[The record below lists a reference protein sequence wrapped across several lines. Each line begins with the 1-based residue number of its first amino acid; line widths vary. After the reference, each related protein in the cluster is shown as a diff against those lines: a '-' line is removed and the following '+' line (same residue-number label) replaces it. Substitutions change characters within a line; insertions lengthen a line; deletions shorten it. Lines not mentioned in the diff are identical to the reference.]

1 MYQRAATHSAYIG
14 DLMDPLQIVVILAA
28 LLLVATL
35 VGFVWQNGQ
44 GRVSRHKA
52 SSLPP
57 DVPLEFVDQSTRFTL
72 LQFSGPF
79 CSYCDAMRGVLQRA
93 AAAHPGVVSH
103 REIDITDHLEL
114 TRALRV
120 SQTPTT
126 FIVTATGHLVS
137 RISGAAKP
145 PVVEAEIQNALTS
158 RKAASDEYLI

>member
-1 MYQRAATHSAYIG
+1 
-14 DLMDPLQIVVILAA
+14 
-28 LLLVATL
+28 
-35 VGFVWQNGQ
+35 
-44 GRVSRHKA
+44 
-52 SSLPP
+52 
-57 DVPLEFVDQSTRFTL
+57 
-72 LQFSGPF
+72 
-79 CSYCDAMRGVLQRA
+79 MRGVLQRA

-114 TRALRV
+114 ARALRV

-126 FIVTATGHLVS
+126 FIVTTTGHLVS

>member
-1 MYQRAATHSAYIG
+1 MALSAYIG
-14 DLMDPLQIVVILAA
+14 VLMDPLQIVVILAA

-35 VGFVWQNGQ
+35 LGFAWQNAQ
-44 GRVSRHKA
+44 GRVLRHKP

-57 DVPLEFVDQSTRFTL
+57 DVPLEFVDQNTRFTL

-114 TRALRV
+114 TSALRV
-120 SQTPTT
+120 TQTPTT
-126 FIVTATGHLVS
+126 FIVTTTGHLVS

-145 PVVEAEIQNALTS
+145 PVVEAEIHNALTA